1 MINNRAIIGV
11 LGCGWWGK
19 NIIRTLKEDLNY
31 KNITCFD
38 PSHDVRNLIKKDL
51 QIDVSNNIESLLLDD
66 NIKAVCIA
74 SPPETHYELTKQMFN
89 AGKHVLIE
97 KPPTFDLK
105 QLDELNTLA
114 KKKNLVYML
123 DCLYLFSDPVVKLKE
138 LIENGF
144 KSDIK
149 FVHFKRIGDELR
161 RKSAGISRIRN
172 TMYNNNVEIMDDLFF
187 HDAGILFHLFDCE
200 FHVESVKKLN
210 LYHDTLADTVFINIR
225 GDIPVKIDLSWSLT
239 PRERRITILY
249 KDRILEYD
257 AFSKE
262 DKLNVFWLESMKE
275 EQIKYKN
282 NQSLTDMLKY
292 FINIINSDN
301 RNSYIGDYYLMKKI
315 LTLKLSI

>member
-1 MINNRAIIGV
+1 MIDHQLSVGV

-19 NIIRTLKEDLNY
+19 NIIRTLKEDLNL
-31 KNITCFD
+31 NQITCFD
-38 PSHDVRNLIKKDL
+38 PSPDARDSIKQDL
-51 QIDVSNNIESLLLDD
+51 QVKLTDDIESLLSDD
-66 NIKAVCIA
+66 NINAVCIA
-74 SPPETHYELTKQMFN
+74 SPPETHYDLTKQMLN

-97 KPPTFDLK
+97 KPPAFDLD

-114 KKKNLVYML
+114 IKNNLVYML

-138 LIENGF
+138 LIDHGF
-144 KSDIK
+144 KRDII
-149 FVHFKRIGDELR
+149 FIHFKRFGDELR

-172 TMYNNNVEIMDDLFF
+172 TMYNNNIDILDDLFF
-187 HDAGILFHLFDCE
+187 HDAGILFHVFDSE
-200 FHVESVKKLN
+200 FHVESVQKLN

-239 PRERRITILY
+239 PKERRITVLY

-262 DKLNVFWLESMKE
+262 DELNIFWLESMKE

-282 NQSLTDMLKY
+282 NQSLTDMLRY
-292 FINIINSDN
+292 FVNIVKSEN
-301 RNSYIGDYYLMKKI
+301 RNTYIGDYDLMKNI
-315 LTLKLSI
+315 LSLRLSI